1 MRKPPRLPKP
11 RSLPTKARAKPKPS
25 AARSGRHSNI
35 LDHEYSPETGHLTV
49 TFHGGR
55 KYRYEGVGKDVAEAF
70 SGSESKGKFLH
81 SSIIGKFD
89 ATKL

>member
-1 MRKPPRLPKP
+1 MKKPPRLPKP
-11 RSLPTKARAKPKPS
+11 RSLPTKHRAKPKPS
-25 AARSGRHSNI
+25 AARSGAHSNI

-55 KYRYEGVGKDVAEAF
+55 KYRYEGVGKGDAEAF
-70 SGSESKGKFLH
+70 AASESKGRHLH
-81 SSIIGKFD
+81 SHIIGKFD